1 MLGNS
6 HWEWPSD
13 GAALGALALRAL
25 AHPIRLHLLQL
36 AASEGSVTSTTA
48 SERTGESTANCSF
61 HLRLLAKYGFLEPAV
76 GGRSRRERPWRL
88 ASDQPL
94 AELSLQLAEAV
105 AGAGRREQSEVMRRQ
120 LRIFDPD
127 ELQLVA

>member
-6 HWEWPSD
+6 HWE
-13 GAALGALALRAL
+13 GVRALRAL
-25 AHPIRLHLLQL
+25 AHPIRLQLLQV

-76 GGRSRRERPWRL
+76 GTRGRRERPWRL
-88 ASDQPL
+88 ASHQPL
-94 AELSLQLAEAV
+94 ADLSLQLADAV
-105 AGAGRREQSEVMRRQ
+105 SGPGRHERSELMRRQ

-127 ELQLVA
+127 DVQLAA